1 MKKLSLFFLSF
12 ICQQASAQTTLIATQ
27 VKNYQVDRLDNVL
40 YIDLKSYVTKIESTR
55 LKTNYYAALASGSP
69 EILDAT
75 NPFAIMV
82 YYPSFFQ
89 VKILDVNL
97 AEIGSYD
104 LRAIYPNSFF
114 NLVCTAPVNGF
125 WAYDEFSRKLVRLDG
140 NFQIK
145 QQSQDLY
152 LFTKKIIKP
161 NFLSANNEFVYL
173 NDPMVGIMVFDI
185 FGSYQ
190 KTIPLLGLKKFTVN
204 EGKIVYGKD
213 GHILQYQNLRT
224 DTLRSTQIKMEQF
237 SMAGASAYWMQSDS
251 LFTQILQ

>member
-1 MKKLSLFFLSF
+1 MKKLSIFFLFF
-12 ICQQASAQTTLIATQ
+12 ICQLANAQTTLIATQ

-40 YIDLKSYVTKIESTR
+40 YIDLKSNITKIESTK
-55 LKTNYYAALASGSP
+55 LKTNHYAALASGSP

-97 AEIGSYD
+97 SEIGSYD

-125 WAYDEFSRKLVRLDG
+125 WAYDEFSRKLVKLDG
-140 NFQIK
+140 NFQTK
-145 QQSQDLY
+145 QESQDLY

-161 NFLSANNEFVYL
+161 NFLSANNKFVYL
-173 NDPMVGIMVFDI
+173 NDPLVGIMVFDI
-185 FGSYQ
+185 FGNYQ
-190 KTIPLLGLKKFTVN
+190 KTIPILGLKKFTVK
-204 EGKIVYGKD
+204 EGKIIYGK
-213 GHILQYQNLRT
+213 GGQILQYQNLRI
-224 DTLRSTQIKMEQF
+224 DTLSSTAYKMEQC

-251 LFTQILQ
+251 LFTQPLK

>member
-1 MKKLSLFFLSF
+1 MKKLKFFFLFF
-12 ICQQASAQTTLIATQ
+12 ICQQASAQSTLIATQ
-27 VKNYQVDRLDNVL
+27 VKNYQVDRLDNIL
-40 YIDLKSYVTKIESTR
+40 YIDLKSNITKVESTR
-55 LKTNYYAALASGSP
+55 LKTNHYAALASGSP

-97 AEIGSYD
+97 SEIGSYD

-140 NFQIK
+140 NFQTK

-161 NFLSANNEFVYL
+161 NGTN
-173 NDPMVGIMVFDI
+173 
-185 FGSYQ
+185 
-190 KTIPLLGLKKFTVN
+190 
-204 EGKIVYGKD
+204 
-213 GHILQYQNLRT
+213 
-224 DTLRSTQIKMEQF
+224 
-237 SMAGASAYWMQSDS
+237 
-251 LFTQILQ
+251 